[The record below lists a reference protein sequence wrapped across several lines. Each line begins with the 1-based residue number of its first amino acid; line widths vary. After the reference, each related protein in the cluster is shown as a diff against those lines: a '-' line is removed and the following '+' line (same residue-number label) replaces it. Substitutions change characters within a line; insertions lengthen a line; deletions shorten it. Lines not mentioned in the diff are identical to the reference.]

1 MDTGLSGKT
10 VIVTGA
16 TANIGRAIALQMA
29 AEGPRVVAVG
39 RDEEAGARVVA
50 DCRERG
56 AAQALFVPLDLRE
69 ADAGERLASAVE
81 REFGGPVDVLV
92 NNVGGNAAIGR
103 FVDSDP
109 ALWAADI
116 DITFMTML
124 RVTRAILPGMVAR
137 GQGCIVNMGSTAGTV
152 GDQLLSVY
160 SAAKGAVHT
169 FTKVLAKEVG
179 DSGVRVNAVAP
190 YATLPLDGESVSKGS
205 RFHPQGFFATAF
217 ADMDQETMGRL
228 HRTGPLSRTAA
239 KPEEVAAA
247 VVYLASEGA
256 GFVTGQ
262 ILHVDGGVL
271 L

>member
-1 MDTGLSGKT
+1 METGLSGKT

-16 TANIGRAIALQMA
+16 TANIGRAIALQFA
-29 AEGPRVVAVG
+29 AEGARVVAVG

-50 DCRERG
+50 DCLARG
-56 AAQALFVPLDLRE
+56 ASQALFVPLDLRA
-69 ADAGERLASAVE
+69 ADAGDRLALAVE
-81 REFGGPVDVLV
+81 REFGSVDVLV

-103 FVDSDP
+103 FVESDP

-190 YATLPLDGESVSKGS
+190 YATLPLDGDSVSKGS

-217 ADMDQETMGRL
+217 ADMDQETMARL

-239 KPEEVAAA
+239 RPEEVAAA
-247 VVYLASEGA
+247 VIYLASGGA